1 MAMLTELHSQWHPG
15 EQAMQHLLGV
25 PGRDNPTVHG
35 LKQAHGHRVMIS
47 PLVAFGA
54 LDERGRPWAT
64 VWGGEAGFCR
74 PIAKDVLGINS
85 IADGRFDPVV
95 QALFAVQHD
104 AAEKA
109 GESSS
114 SNRRIIIDDEVIR
127 PEERKVMAGLS
138 IDLETRDRVKLAG
151 RFIAGAAT
159 GTTPGVTNLQMAFAV
174 EEALGNCPKYL
185 NKKHIV
191 PHIPAP
197 ELVSS
202 SSSSGTNGG
211 LPLPREAVALIERA
225 DLFFIASKHGNG
237 SMDVNH
243 RGGAPGF
250 LRVFRNRESSSSF
263 SRDGTTMVV
272 ANNNNDD
279 DNNDGGDDGND
290 DAGIV
295 VVYPEYSGNRLYQ
308 TLGNLRSDPVVGL
321 VVPDFETGDVL
332 YLTGRTTILVAERAA
347 AYMPRAKLAVR
358 IDVAEARFVR
368 DGLPFRGRVV
378 DYSPYN
384 PPVRKLAAE
393 KGTAEVEVEEAANE
407 NAIAMATLC
416 TRQIITPTV
425 SRYVFKLKPV
435 DGKGGRRHR
444 LRAWEPGQHV
454 TFDFSAELDHGYA
467 HMRDDDP
474 QSLNDDFV
482 RTFTVSAPLDAGTTV
497 VGAEEEEDRT
507 TAKLLLVRDGAE
519 PELEVVV
526 RRHGPATALL
536 AGWNLHVPLEIPV
549 LGFGG
554 AEEFRMPV
562 VGLSGGGKKAT
573 EKESVFVAGGV
584 GITPLLAQAADVLR
598 TSEGEDKDEDGRR
611 KGDDGRLKVLWSLRA
626 EDLALAADVFTR
638 IGGLGPV
645 TRLYVTGSIDEVS
658 EGREILDRVKGQ
670 GAVVMGRRIAK
681 DDVLAAGV
689 KGERK
694 FFCCTGP
701 AMMRALLQWMEGEE
715 VAFESFEY

>member
-15 EQAMQHLLGV
+15 EQAIQTLLGV
-25 PGRDNPTVHG
+25 PGRDNPTVRG
-35 LKQAHGHRVMIS
+35 LKQAHGHRVTVS

-74 PIAKDVLGINS
+74 PIAQDVLGVNS

-95 QALFAVQHD
+95 QALFAVHD
-104 AAEKA
+104 AEKA
-109 GESSS
+109 GSGK
-114 SNRRIIIDDEVIR
+114 RIIIDDEVIR
-127 PEERKVMAGLS
+127 PEDRTVMAGLS

-151 RFIAGAAT
+151 RFVAGAAT
-159 GTTPGVTNLQMAFAV
+159 GTAPGVANLQMAFAV

-185 NKKHIV
+185 NKKRIV
-191 PHIPAP
+191 PRIPAP

-202 SSSSGTNGG
+202 TADDGSS
-211 LPLPREAVALIERA
+211 LPREAVALIEKA

-250 LRVFRNRESSSSF
+250 LRVFRNREASPV
-263 SRDGTTMVV
+263 SRDDS
-272 ANNNNDD
+272 NDNDD
-279 DNNDGGDDGND
+279 DD

-295 VVYPEYSGNRLYQ
+295 LVYPEYSGNRLYQ

-332 YLTGRTTILVAERAA
+332 YLTGRTTILMAERAA

-368 DGLPFRGRVV
+368 DGLPFRGSVI

-384 PPVRKLAAE
+384 PPVRKLVAE
-393 KGTAEVEVEEAANE
+393 KGTEAEAENVNA
-407 NAIAMATLC
+407 NAIALATLC
-416 TRQIITPTV
+416 AREVITPSV
-425 SRYVFKLKPV
+425 SRYVFKLRPV
-435 DGKGGRRHR
+435 DGKGKGKQ
-444 LRAWEPGQHV
+444 LQAWRPGQHV
-454 TFDFSAELDHGYA
+454 TFDFSGELDHGYA

-482 RTFTVSAPLDAGTTV
+482 RTFTVSAPLDAGATV
-497 VGAEEEEDRT
+497 AVADGVKGE
-507 TAKLLLVRDGAE
+507 LLLVRDGAE

-536 AGWNLHVPLEIPV
+536 AGWNLRVPLDVPV

-562 VGLSGGGKKAT
+562 SGLPGDGK
-573 EKESVFVAGGV
+573 EKESIFVAGGV
-584 GITPLLAQAADVLR
+584 GITPLLAQAVGVL
-598 TSEGEDKDEDGRR
+598 GKAEDERR
-611 KGDDGRLKVLWSLRA
+611 DGRLKVLWSLRA

-638 IGGLGPV
+638 IDGLGPV
-645 TRLYVTGSIDEVS
+645 TRLFVTGSIGDDGVS
-658 EGREILDRVKGQ
+658 GGREMLDKVKGQ
-670 GAVVMGRRIAK
+670 GAVVVERRMAR

-715 VAFESFEY
+715 VVFESFEY